1 MHRAG
6 SDLNLSEPCKLKASE
21 EGLSV
26 VQSGG
31 PWACRVSESYTEG
44 AACLTQVVRIQG
56 EVISCWPQLGPSGT
70 IPSQWQLWPL
80 LPASLLFARVKT
92 RLDSRQAVPLQ
103 GHLPGCLKAAWWSLT
118 VLRCLHYSRKHT
130 FQPRPCDLST
140 GARSGPR
147 LVCSPSTGWERAGV

>member
-1 MHRAG
+1 MHCTG

-31 PWACRVSESYTEG
+31 PWACRVSESYMEG
-44 AACLTQVVRIQG
+44 AAGLTQVVRIHG

-70 IPSQWQLWPL
+70 IPSQWQLLPL

-92 RLDSRQAVPLQ
+92 QVRLQAGRASSRTPYWMPEGCMVVPY
-103 GHLPGCLKAAWWSLT
+103 CAAM
-118 VLRCLHYSRKHT
+118 
-130 FQPRPCDLST
+130 PP
-140 GARSGPR
+140 
-147 LVCSPSTGWERAGV
+147 